1 MFIIKPNISFF
12 DKILSIGDFG
22 KVSVLNTSNIRQ
34 IEKWQLCLDQ
44 RSVFG
49 ILLTDLSKVFNSFSQ
64 KLLVARLN
72 AYVL

>member
-22 KVSVLNTSNIRQ
+22 EVSVLNTSNIRQ

-44 RSVFG
+44 GLVFG
-49 ILLTDLSKVFNSFSQ
+49 ILLTDLSKAFNSFSQ